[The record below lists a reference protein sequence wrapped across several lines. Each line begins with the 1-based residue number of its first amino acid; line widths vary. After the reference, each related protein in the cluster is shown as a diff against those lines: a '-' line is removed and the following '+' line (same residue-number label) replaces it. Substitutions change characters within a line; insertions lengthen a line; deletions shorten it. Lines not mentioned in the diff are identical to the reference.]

1 MQQSERLK
9 PTNAGGLGV
18 PPERSTT
25 VRSLAQPES
34 VRRGA
39 SSAATENPIPQL
51 TLPGVIGVWAA
62 AAVPMAVLAWVIAP
76 WLASGS
82 NSPIALAQSLI
93 MLLTAGMVWQ
103 FALVLILVYREQRT
117 LKWSVVR
124 DVLWL
129 RAPRNPKTGRRGGR
143 MWLVV
148 PIVVVAFALEEF
160 LPFEIA
166 PAAGRDLGDF
176 LGSPD
181 GQAILSGSWLWLGI
195 MLAFFVFNT
204 VLGEELLFRGYL
216 LPRMQG
222 VFGSRDWIA
231 NGVLFAVYHLH
242 VPWVIPITLIDT
254 FILSLPSR
262 RYQSALIGIIAHS
275 AQSVF
280 LFALVLMIFLA
291 P

>member
-1 MQQSERLK
+1 M
-9 PTNAGGLGV
+9 
-18 PPERSTT
+18 RSTDQ
-25 VRSLAQPES
+25 AES

-39 SSAATENPIPQL
+39 GSAGIENPIPQL
-51 TLPGVIGVWAA
+51 TLVGVIGVWSAA
-62 AAVPMAVLAWVIAP
+62 AFPMAVLAWLIAP
-76 WLASGS
+76 WLAAGWGS
-82 NSPIALAQSLI
+82 PLALAQTLI
-93 MLLTAGMVWQ
+93 LLLTAGLVWQ

-143 MWLVV
+143 AWLVV

-166 PAAGRDLGDF
+166 PAEGRDFGDF

-181 GQAILSGSWLWLGI
+181 GQATLSGSWLWLGVL
-195 MLAFFVFNT
+195 LAFFVFNT

-222 VFGSRDWIA
+222 VFGSWDWIA
-231 NGVLFAVYHLH
+231 NGAIFALYHLH
-242 VPWVIPITLIDT
+242 VPWMIPITLIDT

-280 LFALVLMIFLA
+280 LIALVLMLFLT

>member
-1 MQQSERLK
+1 MKS
-9 PTNAGGLGV
+9 PT
-18 PPERSTT
+18 
-25 VRSLAQPES
+25 QPES
-34 VRRGA
+34 VRRDA
-39 SSAATENPIPQL
+39 RSVATENPIPQL

-76 WLASGS
+76 IVASGWD
-82 NSPIALAQSLI
+82 SPLAIAQSLI
-93 MLLTAGMVWQ
+93 ILVTVGMVWQ
-103 FALVLILVYREQRT
+103 FALVVMLVYREQRT

-129 RAPRNPKTGRRGGR
+129 RAPRNPKTGRRGRR

-160 LPFEIA
+160 LPFENA
-166 PAAGRDLGDF
+166 PAAGRDFADF
-176 LGSPD
+176 LGSAE
-181 GQAILSGSWLWLGI
+181 GQATISGSWLWLAI
-195 MLAFFVFNT
+195 LVVFFAFNT

-216 LPRMQG
+216 LPRMNG

-242 VPWVIPITLIDT
+242 VPWVILITLIDT

-280 LFALVLMIFLA
+280 LLALVLMLFLT

>member
-1 MQQSERLK
+1 M
-9 PTNAGGLGV
+9 
-18 PPERSTT
+18 PPGRSTT
-25 VRSLAQPES
+25 MNSSTQHES
-34 VRRGA
+34 VRH
-39 SSAATENPIPQL
+39 SARSVATENPIPQL
-51 TLPGVIGVWAA
+51 TVPGVIGVWAA
-62 AAVPMAVLAWVIAP
+62 AAMPMAGLAWVIAP
-76 WLASGS
+76 MVASGS
-82 NSPIALAQSLI
+82 SSPLALAQSLI
-93 MLLTAGMVWQ
+93 TLLTVGMVWQ
-103 FALVLILVYREQRT
+103 FALVVMLVYREQRT

-129 RAPRNPKTGRRGGR
+129 RAPRNPKTDRRGRR

-148 PIVVVAFALEEF
+148 PIVVGAFALEEF

-166 PAAGRDLGDF
+166 PAVGRDFADF
-176 LGSPD
+176 LGSSE
-181 GQAILSGSWLWLGI
+181 GQATISGSWLWLAI
-195 MLAFFVFNT
+195 LVVFFVFNT

-216 LPRMQG
+216 LPRMNG

-254 FILSLPSR
+254 FILSLPSH

-280 LFALVLMIFLA
+280 LLALVLMLFLT